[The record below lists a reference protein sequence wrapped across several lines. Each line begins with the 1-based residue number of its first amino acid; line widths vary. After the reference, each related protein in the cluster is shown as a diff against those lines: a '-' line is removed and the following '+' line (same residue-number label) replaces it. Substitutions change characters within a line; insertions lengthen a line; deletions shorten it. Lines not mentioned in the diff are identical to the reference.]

1 MDSYESELM
10 FWRKYNNERASLI
23 MNENGTFTIAAVL
36 RKNGMWLCIV
46 EPKLIKEEFKI
57 LGDATLEE
65 VEWQV
70 TAYIY
75 SRCEEI
81 IEKLRDIQDRLPN
94 AVELIKKAR
103 DSHA

>member
-1 MDSYESELM
+1 
-10 FWRKYNNERASLI
+10 
-23 MNENGTFTIAAVL
+23 MNENNTFTIATVY
-36 RKNGMWLCIV
+36 KNNGMWQCV
-46 EPKLIKEEFKI
+46 VVPKLIKEDFKI
-57 LGDATLEE
+57 FGNATLEE

-81 IEKLRDIQDRLPN
+81 IEELRDIQGQLPN
-94 AVELIKKAR
+94 AVELIKKAS